1 VMMEFVKL
9 QTCRGGLH
17 CTSTSVFVSCGTKT
31 DAEED
36 ACKRL

>member
-1 VMMEFVKL
+1 MMDFVKL
-9 QTCRGGLH
+9 QTCRDGLH
-17 CTSTSVFVSCGTKT
+17 CNSTSVFVSYDTKT